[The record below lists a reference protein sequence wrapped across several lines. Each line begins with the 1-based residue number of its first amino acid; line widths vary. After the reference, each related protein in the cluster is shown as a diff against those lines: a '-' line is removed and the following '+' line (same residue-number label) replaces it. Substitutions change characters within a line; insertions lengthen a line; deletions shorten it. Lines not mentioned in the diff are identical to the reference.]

1 MREPGFFRQCIQE
14 CVLFLYSS
22 VAVAFAVAAAFYGQT
37 TGELTA
43 AHESN
48 KLPQHCCWQIF
59 DGLILWKIS

>member
-1 MREPGFFRQCIQE
+1 VCA
-14 CVLFLYSS
+14 FLHSAVA
-22 VAVAFAVAAAFYGQT
+22 VAVAFYAQT